1 MWPSNTLTDRLGMDI
16 AIIQAPM
23 AGANTP
29 ALSSAVSNAGGLG
42 SLGLGTSSVESATAQ
57 IAEHF
62 QSSNRSLNANFFC
75 HDEPTE
81 AESRSLAMRERL
93 QPWYDDMDLGPVPLP
108 HAPYSS
114 FGPEHLELLEKL
126 SPKVGSFHFGLPEPE
141 LYKAVRASDAFIMA
155 SATTVSEA
163 RWLAAQGVDAIIAQ
177 GLEAGG
183 HRGTFQG
190 ADPTAQPGLFAL
202 LPQVT
207 SAVDVPVIA
216 AGGIADGRTIAA
228 ALALGA
234 SAVQIGTAFLR
245 CPEANVHPA
254 HRKQLAEARD
264 DGTRVTRL
272 FSGKP
277 ARGFHNKYMDEFE
290 TAETDV
296 APFPTQLSLS
306 GPLKKGAGEER
317 AGEVMS
323 LWSGQ
328 SASLSR
334 EMPAAD
340 LLALL
345 VEETTACLSALAP
358 QH

>member
-1 MWPSNTLTDRLGMDI
+1 MWPSNALTERLGTDF

-29 ALSSAVSNAGGLG
+29 ALSAAVSNAGGLG
-42 SLGLGTSSVESATAQ
+42 SLGLGTSSVESAAGQ
-57 IAEHF
+57 IAEHV
-62 QSSNRSLNANFFC
+62 QASNRSLNANFFC
-75 HDEPTE
+75 HDEPTD
-81 AESRSLAMRERL
+81 AEPRSAVMRERL
-93 QPWYDDMDLGPVPLP
+93 QPWYDEMGIGEVPLP
-108 HAPYSS
+108 QAPFST
-114 FGPEHLELLEKL
+114 FGPEHLELLERH
-126 SPKVGSFHFGLPEPE
+126 SPKVVSFHFGLPKPE
-141 LYKAVRASDAFIMA
+141 LYEAVRASDAFIMV

-163 RWLAAQGVDAIIAQ
+163 RWLEAQGVDAIIAQ

-207 SAVDVPVIA
+207 SAVKIPVIA

-228 ALALGA
+228 TLALGA

-245 CPEANVHPA
+245 CPEANVHPSHGA
-254 HRKQLAEARD
+254 LLAQAQD
-264 DGTRVTRL
+264 DGTAVTRL

-277 ARGFHNKYMDEFE
+277 ARGFRNRYMAEFASSE
-290 TAETDV
+290 KEA

-306 GPLKKGAGEER
+306 GPLKRGAGEENI
-317 AGEVMS
+317 AEVMS

-340 LLALL
+340 LVALL
-345 VEETTACLSALAP
+345 VEETTACLGALAP
-358 QH
+358 QQ

>member
-1 MWPSNTLTDRLGMDI
+1 MSRSSRRRWP
-16 AIIQAPM
+16 AP
-23 AGANTP
+23 TRP
-29 ALSSAVSNAGGLG
+29 LLSAAVSNAGGLG
-42 SLGLGTSSVESATAQ
+42 SLGLGTSSLESAAEQ
-57 IAEHF
+57 IAEHN
-62 QSSNRSLNANFFC
+62 QASNRSLNANFFC
-75 HDEPTE
+75 HEEPTD
-81 AESRSLAMRERL
+81 AEPRSAAMRERL
-93 QPWYDDMDLGPVPLP
+93 QPWYDEMNLGEVPVP
-108 HAPYSS
+108 HAPFST
-114 FGPEHLELLEKL
+114 FGAGHLELLERL
-126 SPKVGSFHFGLPEPE
+126 SPKVVSFHFGLPKPE
-141 LYKAVRASDAFIMA
+141 FYDAVRASDAFIMV

-163 RWLAAQGVDAIIAQ
+163 RWLEAQGVDAIIAQ

-207 SAVDVPVIA
+207 SAVKIPVIA

-254 HRKQLAEARD
+254 HGALLARARD
-264 DGTRVTRL
+264 DGTAVTRL

-277 ARGFHNKYMDEFE
+277 ARGFRNRYMAEFAASE
-290 TAETDV
+290 TEA

-306 GPLKKGAGEER
+306 GPLKKGAGEDDI
-317 AGEVMS
+317 AEVMS

-340 LLALL
+340 LVATL
-345 VEETTACLSALAP
+345 VEETTAQLNALAP
-358 QH
+358 RR

>member
-1 MWPSNTLTDRLGMDI
+1 MWPSNALTERLGTDV

-29 ALSSAVSNAGGLG
+29 ALSAAVSNAGALG
-42 SLGLGTSSVESATAQ
+42 SLGLGTSSVESAAQQ
-57 IAEHF
+57 IAEHV
-62 QSSNRSLNANFFC
+62 QASNRSLNANFFC
-75 HDEPTE
+75 HDEPAE
-81 AESRSLAMRERL
+81 AEPRSAAMRERL
-93 QPWYDDMDLGPVPLP
+93 QPWYDKMGLGQVPVP
-108 HAPYSS
+108 HAPFST
-114 FGPEHLELLEKL
+114 FGPNHVELLKKL
-126 SPKVGSFHFGLPEPE
+126 SPKVVSFHFGLPEPE
-141 LYKAVRASDAFIMA
+141 HYQEVRSSDAFIMA

-163 RWLAAQGVDAIIAQ
+163 RWLEAQGVDAIIAQ

-190 ADPTAQPGLFAL
+190 ADPSTQPGLFAL

-207 SAVDVPVIA
+207 SAVRLPVIA

-254 HRKQLAEARD
+254 HRKELAEARD

-277 ARGFHNKYMDEFE
+277 ARGFSNRYMTEFE
-290 TAETDV
+290 PAEAEA

-306 GPLKKGAGEER
+306 GPLKKGAGEEKI
-317 AGEVMS
+317 GEVMS

-334 EMPAAD
+334 EMPAVD

-345 VEETTACLSALAP
+345 VEETSAQLTALAP
-358 QH
+358 RA